1 MRHSASM
8 VNIMLLV
15 SVDAIYPRN
24 QLTVKHK
31 EVLTTRNHKKEVPM
45 LTHHQLCLH
54 KYEQKCICFLM
65 NKCEL
70 NSKHKLV
77 IECSIQNWPRDTY
90 IDAVQGY
97 FIATHV
103 KEYVAIRMG
112 EVTSNV
118 LGSRNL

>member
-1 MRHSASM
+1 
-8 VNIMLLV
+8 
-15 SVDAIYPRN
+15 
-24 QLTVKHK
+24 
-31 EVLTTRNHKKEVPM
+31 
-45 LTHHQLCLH
+45 
-54 KYEQKCICFLM
+54 M

-77 IECSIQNWPRDTY
+77 VECSIQNWPRDTY
-90 IDAVQGY
+90 TDAVQGY

-103 KEYVAIRMG
+103 KKYVAIRMG